1 MKTIKPHNINFNDQ
15 SATLIDVRTPE
26 EFHLEHLTGA
36 INMPLDYFE
45 DYKKELGK
53 YENIILYCNT
63 GNVSSQFYKKAAK
76 LWYTN
81 ITNLAWWLSACQWCP
96 REVEKGPLPLMQQI
110 QITAW
115 SLVLIGIILSIVIN
129 NRWIWLSAFVGAGLV
144 FAGATGRCGMGK
156 ILTLMPR
163 NKVETNTIWTSLS
176 GSDLFVQ
183 QFNDKDLAHYSY
195 MAISKGEAVIVDPTR
210 DPQPYYDLAK
220 EHNATI
226 VAVLNTHP
234 HADFASGHL
243 QIHQDT
249 GATIYVGDKVG
260 AEYDHT
266 ALQWWE
272 TITIGSSTVVAY
284 FTPGHSPDSIS
295 YLIKDSHNKEIA
307 FFTGDWVFIGDVG
320 RADLRENVGNIK
332 AKQAELAGMMYDTT
346 RDILPQLDKHLM
358 LLPAHGA
365 GTSCGKWLSKKNMDT
380 LWNQIK
386 YNPMLQEMTKEEF
399 ITELTSDQPSIPPYF
414 TNSVL
419 LNKHGNRS
427 YQEAK
432 DTIPM
437 IDTLPNT
444 FDGVVI
450 DTRSYDKFV
459 LYPLYEGAINIP
471 YNGNFVGVLGS
482 IILPTDKIIVI
493 VEHNKD
499 KDTIIKSIMSIGYE
513 SLIDGLYIHEHQENT
528 ILKEYT
534 IIDLR
539 SPSTFADNPL
549 FPNAINIP
557 IEELWKQ
564 LTQLNKKQNYVPYCG
579 GSYKSCVAST
589 LLRAHGYKAN
599 HVMPQ

>member
-1 MKTIKPHNINFNDQ
+1 MKAIKPQNVNFNDK
-15 SATLIDVRTPE
+15 AITLIDVRTPE

-45 DYKKELGK
+45 DHKKDLGN

-76 LWYTN
+76 LGYNN

-96 REVEKGPLPLMQQI
+96 REIEKWPLPLMQQI
-110 QITAW
+110 QIAAW
-115 SLVLIGIILSIVIN
+115 SLVLLWVWLSIFTN

-156 ILTLMPR
+156 ILTMMPR
-163 NKVETNTIWTSLS
+163 NKVETNTKTTSVS
-176 GSDLFVQ
+176 GTDLFIQ
-183 QFNDKDLAHYSY
+183 QFTDKDLAHYSY
-195 MAISKGEAVIVDPTR
+195 MAISNGEALVVDPTR

-226 VAVLNTHP
+226 VAVFNTHP

-243 QIHQDT
+243 QISKDT
-249 GATIYVGDKVG
+249 GATIYVGEKVW
-260 AEYDHT
+260 AEYKHS
-266 ALQWWE
+266 AIQWWE
-272 TITIGSSTVVAY
+272 EIQVGSSTIVSY

-295 YLIKDSHNKEIA
+295 YLIKDNTDKQIA
-307 FFTGDWVFIGDVG
+307 FFTGDRVFIGDVW

-346 RDILPQLDKHLM
+346 RDILPQLDKHIM

-380 LWNQIK
+380 LWNQLK

-419 LNKHGNRS
+419 LNKHGNTS
-427 YQEAK
+427 YQDAK
-432 DTIPM
+432 DNITI
-437 IDTLPNT
+437 ITTLPT
-444 FDGVVI
+444 DFDGVVI
-450 DTRSYDKFV
+450 DTRNYDKFT
-459 LYPLYEGAINIP
+459 LYLLYQWAINIP
-471 YNGNFVGVLGS
+471 YNENFVAVVGS
-482 IILPTDKIIVI
+482 VILPTDKIIVI
-493 VEHNKD
+493 IEHIKD
-499 KDTIIKSIMSIGYE
+499 QNNIIKSIMSIGYE
-513 SLIDGLYIHEHQENT
+513 SLISGLYIHEHTQHDD
-528 ILKEYT
+528 IKDYT

-539 SPSTFADNPL
+539 SPSTFIDNPL
-549 FPNAINIP
+549 FPNAINVP
-557 IEELWKQ
+557 IEELTMKVDQ
-564 LTQLNKKQNYVPYCG
+564 LDKNKKYVPYCG
-579 GSYKSCVAST
+579 WSYRSCVAST
-589 LLRAHGYKAN
+589 ILRAHGYTAT